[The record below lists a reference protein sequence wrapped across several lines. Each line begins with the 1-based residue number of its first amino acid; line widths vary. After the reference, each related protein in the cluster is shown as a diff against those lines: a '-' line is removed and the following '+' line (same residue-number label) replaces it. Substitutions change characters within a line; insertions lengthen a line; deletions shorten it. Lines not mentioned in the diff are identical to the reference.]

1 MRVWKGGLTRNQRMD
16 TLRTRILRVAAAAV
30 ALHAAPMG
38 VAAQHVHPGEG
49 VPPAAAQPKLQLRG
63 GAHAVPLLTHVSPIL
78 QGASMTEAY
87 LTQPTL
93 LGEVAT
99 AGGALR
105 LRTSISLEALTI
117 DRGELGAGAYGEGYI
132 DRRHPHTYLH
142 ELMLTVER
150 DVGAARTSAA
160 VGRGFVP
167 FGTDDPMMRPFVK
180 FPVNHHLGQILER
193 LLVAG
198 GVRAGPFMVEAAVFG
213 GNEPMNARDMGRLDR
228 FGDSWAAR
236 FTAEPVPGLELQA
249 SRAHVISPEMPTG
262 DGGDQRKWSAAARY
276 SATQKSGGLYTLIE
290 WKRTTEIER
299 GRDLYSYGSALL
311 EAAVDLGGWR
321 PAVRIERSERPEEE
335 RTFDPFRTVWPHG
348 GSHGM
353 GLTRWTIVGA
363 RVEKALAVRGMSAA
377 PFVEASAANVQETGG
392 GLFEPDLFYG
402 STRIWTVNLGA
413 RLGVGWHPARM
424 GRYGVAAAGAA
435 HRHDVRHH

>member
-1 MRVWKGGLTRNQRMD
+1 MD
-16 TLRTRILRVAAAAV
+16 SLNIRFLRLVAAAV
-30 ALHAAPMG
+30 ALHAAP
-38 VAAQHVHPGEG
+38 VAAAAQHVHPGDE
-49 VPPAAAQPKLQLRG
+49 VPPPASGQPTLQLRA

-78 QGASMTEAY
+78 QGASMTEVY

-93 LGEVAT
+93 LGEVAML
-99 AGGALR
+99 GGAVR
-105 LRTSISLEALTI
+105 LRSSISLEALTI
-117 DRGELGAGAYGEGYI
+117 ERGELGAGAYGEGYV
-132 DRRHPHTYLH
+132 DRRHPHSYLH
-142 ELMLTVER
+142 ELMLIVES
-150 DVGAARTSAA
+150 DVGAARASAA

-198 GVRAGPFMVEAAVFG
+198 GVHAGPFMVEAAVFG
-213 GNEPMNARDMGRLDR
+213 GNEPTDARDIGRLDR

-236 FTAEPVPGLELQA
+236 FTAQPVPGLELQA
-249 SRAHVISPEMPTG
+249 SRAHVVSPEMPTG

-276 SATQKSGGLYTLIE
+276 SATQRSGGIYGLIE
-290 WKRTTEIER
+290 WKHTTEIER
-299 GRDLYSYGSALL
+299 GRDLYSYGSALV
-311 EAAVDLGGWR
+311 EAALERDGWR
-321 PAVRIERSERPEEE
+321 PALRIERSERPEEA

-353 GLTRWTIVGA
+353 GLTRWTIMAA
-363 RVEKALAVRGMSAA
+363 RLEKALPVRGVSAA
-377 PFVEASAANVQETGG
+377 PFIEASTANVQETAG
-392 GLFEPDLFYG
+392 GLFEPERFYG
-402 STRIWTVNLGA
+402 SSRIWTVNIGA

-424 GRYGVAAAGAA
+424 GRYGVAAAGDT

>member
-1 MRVWKGGLTRNQRMD
+1 MD
-16 TLRTRILRVAAAAV
+16 TLDTRILRLVAVVV
-30 ALHAAPMG
+30 ALHAVPVAA
-38 VAAQHVHPGEG
+38 AAQHVHPGEE
-49 VPPAAAQPKLQLRG
+49 VPPLASQPKLQLRA

-78 QGASMTEAY
+78 QGASMTEVY

-105 LRTSISLEALTI
+105 LRSSISLEALTI
-117 DRGELGAGAYGEGYI
+117 DRGELGAGAYGEGYV

-142 ELMLTVER
+142 ELMLIVAR
-150 DVGAARTSAA
+150 DAGAARASAA
-160 VGRGFVP
+160 FGRGFVP

-198 GVRAGPFMVEAAVFG
+198 GVRAGPFTVEAAVFG
-213 GNEPMNARDMGRLDR
+213 GNEPMNARDIGRLDR

-236 FTAEPVPGLELQA
+236 FTAEPMTGLELQA
-249 SRAHVISPEMPTG
+249 SRAQVISPEMPTG

-276 SATQKSGGLYTLIE
+276 SATQKSGSLYALIE

-299 GRDLYSYGSALL
+299 GRDLFSYGSALL
-311 EAAVDLGGWR
+311 EAAVDHGGWR
-321 PAVRIERSERPEEE
+321 PALRIERSERPEEE

-353 GLTRWTIVGA
+353 GLTRWTIVAA
-363 RVEKALAVRGMSAA
+363 RLEKALPVRGMSAA
-377 PFVEASAANVQETGG
+377 PFIEASTANVQETAG

-402 STRIWTVNLGA
+402 STRIWTVNMGA

-424 GRYGVAAAGAA
+424 GRYGVAGDA
-435 HRHDVRHH
+435 RPHDIRHH

>member
-1 MRVWKGGLTRNQRMD
+1 MMRVWRSGLTRTQRMG
-16 TLRTRILRVAAAAV
+16 TLSTCILRLAAAAV
-30 ALHAAPMG
+30 ALHVAPVAA
-38 VAAQHVHPGEG
+38 AAQHVHPGDEATL
-49 VPPAAAQPKLQLRG
+49 PASQPALKLRG

-93 LGEVAT
+93 MGEVAT

-105 LRTSISLEALTI
+105 LRSSISLEALTI
-117 DRGELGAGAYGEGYI
+117 DRGELGAGAYGEGYV

-150 DVGAARTSAA
+150 DVGAARASAA

-193 LLVAG
+193 LLLAG
-198 GVRAGPFMVEAAVFG
+198 GVRAGPFTVEAAVFG
-213 GNEPMNARDMGRLDR
+213 GNEPMNARDIGRLER

-236 FTAEPVPGLELQA
+236 FTAEPVPGLELQG
-249 SRAHVISPEMPTG
+249 SRAYVISPEMPTG

-276 SATQKSGGLYTLIE
+276 SAVQKAGGVYALIE

-299 GRDLYSYGSALL
+299 GLDLYSYGSALL
-311 EAAVDLGGWR
+311 EAALDLEGWR
-321 PAVRIERSERPEEE
+321 PALRIERSERPEEE

-353 GLTRWTIVGA
+353 GLTRWTIIAA
-363 RVEKALAVRGMSAA
+363 RLEKALPVRGMSAA
-377 PFVEASAANVQETGG
+377 PFIEASTAHVQETAG

-402 STRIWTVNLGA
+402 STRIWTLNIGA

-424 GRYGVAAAGAA
+424 GRYGVAGDALP
-435 HRHDVRHH
+435 HYIRHH